1 MGLFHFRNALK
12 PMFEKLSD
20 NLNLL
25 MAEIHI
31 SADELA
37 RRTGLPASTI
47 KKIRNR
53 YNPNP
58 TLATLLPLAQFFSVT
73 LGQLAGDEPLS
84 DIRVKGIYKEPT
96 VILRHI
102 PLLSWDEAIV
112 WPNADPKSRT
122 SISTEHE
129 YSKNAYALMV
139 EEDDWENLTRGTILI
154 VDPALKAEHRDYVI
168 NYMEGHTLPSLKQI
182 LYDEGQIYLKPVVQG
197 YNISA
202 FTAKHRIL
210 GVVMEYK
217 KHLKN
222 TVKSAHLFVEE
233 N

>member
-1 MGLFHFRNALK
+1 
-12 PMFEKLSD
+12 MFEKLSD

-25 MAEIHI
+25 MAAMHI

-58 TLATLLPLAQFFSVT
+58 TLATLVPLAQFFSVT
-73 LGQLAGDEPLS
+73 LGQLAGAEPLP
-84 DIRVKGIYKEPT
+84 DARVKEINKEN
-96 VILRHI
+96 VKILRHV
-102 PLLSWDEAIV
+102 PLLSWSEAIV
-112 WPNADPKSRT
+112 WPNTDSKSRAL
-122 SISTEHE
+122 IYTEHE
-129 YSKNAYALMV
+129 YSKNAYALIV
-139 EEDDWENLTRGTILI
+139 EEIDWENLTRGTALI
-154 VDPALKAEHRDYVI
+154 VDPAMKAEHRDYVVI
-168 NYMEGHTLPSLKQI
+168 YVVGHSQPSLKQI
-182 LYDEGQIYLKPVVQG
+182 LYDEGEIYLKPVVQG

-202 FTAKHRIL
+202 LSSKHKIL
-210 GVVMEYK
+210 GVVAEYR

-222 TVKSAHLFVEE
+222 NVKSLQVLVEQ